1 MTDLAAP
8 IAAAPA
14 PTAPASGVVQRV
26 ADGLDRAFGPLLA
39 FALIGTVFALP
50 RFLDDPFK
58 IGAEAFAVAMAW
70 VLATVGLTTQA
81 LRGEGLAGPI
91 SREPAWWL
99 LAAFG
104 GWVALS
110 TLWAPHPALHV
121 RFGLTVAAYLLA
133 GHATLAWLARDP
145 GPRRLQ
151 AVGLLAVLTAV
162 QSLFGILQWAKVP
175 IAGLAKLGPVGSL
188 WEGITLALG
197 APSRMA
203 IPMGSFGNQN
213 YLAECLALTLP
224 VVLGFSLTRG
234 RSATRWLGL
243 GISAVGFVVLLG
255 CSTRAAIIGL
265 VLGSGAA
272 VLASGAAST
281 LLARLRPSDARG
293 WVTRGVVVLALVA
306 AGVAFGG
313 PLFAKFARLGHEDAN
328 ADSRLGNW
336 QVGLHMLMER
346 PVTGV
351 GLGGWKVG
359 SVDAMHRAYPEGL
372 SEALAGA
379 RFHQMHSDPLQAFVE
394 LGLVGGGLVAAA
406 GLAWGLR
413 VRRSALP
420 VPARVGLVWGVSALA
435 VASAFGFPLHVAMSA
450 LAVLVAVAVG
460 LAPDEPA
467 APAARGEP
475 VSWLPAYALAV
486 AVVVG
491 GLGLTAYARGM
502 WPAYMASHLQHLAE
516 HTEKRVPLGPT
527 HGILYGAAL
536 RVDPFKPTHLF
547 ARLNTLIK
555 QGRFQ
560 EAAQVFEAHRAE
572 GPGSDA
578 MLLYARSL
586 EELKRLDEARAVY
599 RRVCLSYP
607 PSMRNHQ
614 LAARHLAALG
624 GTNPRQAEL
633 DAVMKQASP
642 PR

>member
-8 IAAAPA
+8 LGVAPAPAAPA
-14 PTAPASGVVQRV
+14 AGTAQRI

-81 LRGEGLAGPI
+81 LRGEGLAGPV

-121 RFGLTVAAYLLA
+121 RFALTVAAYLLA

-145 GPRRLQ
+145 AVRRVQ
-151 AVGLLAVLTAV
+151 AVALLAALTALQSTLGLL
-162 QSLFGILQWAKVP
+162 QWLKVP
-175 IAGLAKLGPVGSL
+175 INALASWGPVGSL
-188 WEGITLALG
+188 WEGVMLALG

-203 IPMGSFGNQN
+203 TPMGSFGNQN
-213 YLAECLALTLP
+213 YLAECLALTVPL
-224 VVLGFSLTRG
+224 VLGFSLVQDRPVRRRIG
-234 RSATRWLGL
+234 I
-243 GISAVGFVVLLG
+243 GISAFGFAILLA

-265 VLGSGAA
+265 VFGA
-272 VLASGAAST
+272 
-281 LLARLRPSDARG
+281 
-293 WVTRGVVVLALVA
+293 VTALVA
-306 AGVAFGG
+306 AGAGRDALTWLKPRDARGLVTRLVIAACFLLAAVSFGG
-313 PLFAKFARLGHEDAN
+313 PLFAKFARLANPDIN

-336 QVGLHMLMER
+336 QVGLHMLTER
-346 PVTGV
+346 PVTGA

-359 SVDAMHRAYPEGL
+359 SVDAMHRAHPEGL
-372 SEALAGA
+372 SEALAVA

-394 LGLVGGGLVAAA
+394 LGFVGGGLAAA
-406 GLAWGLR
+406 ATFAWVRR
-413 VRRSALP
+413 VRRAALP
-420 VPARVGLVWGVSALA
+420 RAARVGLIWGLTAILVS
-435 VASAFGFPLHVAMSA
+435 SAFGFPFHVAMSA
-450 LAVLVAVAVG
+450 LAVLVALAVG
-460 LAPDEPA
+460 LAPDEASPA
-467 APAARGEP
+467 AADAPPA
-475 VSWLPAYALAV
+475 WLPAYGLVVALV
-486 AVVVG
+486 IG
-491 GLGLTAYARGM
+491 GLGATAYTRGM

-555 QGRFQ
+555 QNRFQ
-560 EAAQVFEAHRAE
+560 EAAEVFEAHRAE

-599 RRVCLSYP
+599 HRVCLSYP

-642 PR
+642 AR